1 MDNANQDDP
10 TDLLGL
16 EAGPRDVLKEILAN
30 TKGVNAEASDD
41 DLDAWW
47 GTVEIDRVASGLTA
61 IAIGKLASPN
71 HGDEPKGPWIQKSD
85 PNGDEPTE
93 LTAAGRVAVRR
104 ALAVWGSR

>member
-1 MDNANQDDP
+1 MENVNQDDP
-10 TDLLGL
+10 TDLLRL
-16 EAGPRDVLKEILAN
+16 EARPLDVPKEILAS
-30 TKGVNAEASDD
+30 TGEVDAEASDD

-47 GTVEIDRVASGLTA
+47 GTVEIDRVASGLTL

-71 HGDEPKGPWIQKSD
+71 HSDEPIGPWIQKSD

-104 ALAVWGSR
+104 ALSVWSAR